1 MKKADF
7 AALVC
12 PEGLKVIFASKSLA
26 PVLVTYGNQLGQR
39 FSHLFAGHMASIRRH
54 FMQNIN
60 DRPSSGSGYVAPLK
74 HMPSV
79 PRIQIGGL
87 ERHELAI

>member
-1 MKKADF
+1 
-7 AALVC
+7 
-12 PEGLKVIFASKSLA
+12 
-26 PVLVTYGNQLGQR
+26 
-39 FSHLFAGHMASIRRH
+39 
-54 FMQNIN
+54 MQNIN